1 MAFKAIHLEKGALV
15 PQVEAPQV
23 AVLVG
28 LVVGI
33 GVGAADA
40 HLRGKAVT
48 MVVVAAAVAVTG
60 LQSRTIKCTG
70 CCCMCFARSIVMP
83 VTCGVMRI
91 MTMMPVAIAPGAAV
105 LIIIGRKT
113 MVKMAPMNAGKYATN
128 RDKPQPITQ

>member
-23 AVLVG
+23 AVFVG

-48 MVVVAAAVAVTG
+48 MVVVVVVAVTG

-128 RDKPQPITQ
+128 RDKTQPIKQ

>member
-1 MAFKAIHLEKGALV
+1 M

-48 MVVVAAAVAVTG
+48 MVVVVAAAAAAAVAATG
-60 LQSRTIKCTG
+60 IQSRTIKCTG

-113 MVKMAPMNAGKYATN
+113 MVKMAPMNAVKCATN
-128 RDKPQPITQ
+128 TDKPQSITQ